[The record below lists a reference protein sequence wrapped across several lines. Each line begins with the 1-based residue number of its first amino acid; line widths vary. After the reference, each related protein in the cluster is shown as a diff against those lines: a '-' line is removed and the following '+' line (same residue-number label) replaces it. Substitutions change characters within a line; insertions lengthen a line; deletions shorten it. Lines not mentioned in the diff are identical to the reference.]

1 MIQAEER
8 QNQQLLDLSTRLM
21 TLTIEIH
28 SLTTEMHELVK
39 GSTASGTIHR
49 RMGAGRGGGPTEHDL
64 LAERRARRRHTLT
77 WEGDRVTPAFKE
89 PS

>member
-39 GSTASGTIHR
+39 GSTA
-49 RMGAGRGGGPTEHDL
+49 
-64 LAERRARRRHTLT
+64 
-77 WEGDRVTPAFKE
+77 
-89 PS
+89 

>member
-28 SLTTEMHELVK
+28 SPTTEMHELVK
-39 GSTASGTIHR
+39 GPTA
-49 RMGAGRGGGPTEHDL
+49 
-64 LAERRARRRHTLT
+64 
-77 WEGDRVTPAFKE
+77 
-89 PS
+89 